1 VNVNDLAL
9 LNSEML
15 FMISLFR
22 SAPELMVQYAHYHRD
37 RRNIATHLVG
47 IPLIVLSIGML
58 LSHVHLNIDQYSIT
72 FAALL
77 WVVSTLWYLTRG
89 SLLLGLATSLV
100 NGALIALAHT
110 PEAATGW
117 GLNAIY
123 DASWFPGLVVFV
135 IGWIIQFVG
144 HIYEGRKP
152 AFVDDVVGLLVGPM
166 FVVGE
171 VLMMAGMLRGMHSL
185 IEAQAGATR

>member
-1 VNVNDLAL
+1 
-9 LNSEML
+9 
-15 FMISLFR
+15 MISLFR

-58 LSHVHLNIDQYSIT
+58 LSLVSFDFGGNIVSL
-72 FAALL
+72 AAVL
-77 WVVSTLWYLTRG
+77 WVLSTLWYLTRG
-89 SLLLGLATSLV
+89 SLVLGLATSAV

-117 GLNAIY
+117 GLSALW
-123 DASWFPGLVVFV
+123 DAAWFPGLVVFV
-135 IGWIIQFVG
+135 IGWLIQFVG
-144 HIYEGRKP
+144 HIFEGRKP

-171 VLMMAGMLRGMHSL
+171 VLMMAGMLRSMHGL
-185 IEAQAGATR
+185 IESQAGATR